1 IGKPYEMI
9 ASFGR
14 LRGALLLIQCIE
26 DFGKL
31 IRQEGINELPIEDA
45 VDFVGQ
51 KETVTDWDWRFSIAP
66 SLLVSRPDL
75 VGNLIRHALNNGPV
89 EITHKPRFDDLS
101 VKPAA
106 Q

>member
-1 IGKPYEMI
+1 MGVAGGHHDVAASAALSRTYEALDLGVKVRVNNRQPKRIEPQYLFVFSTEIGKPYEMI

-45 VDFVGQ
+45 VDFVG
-51 KETVTDWDWRFSIAP
+51 
-66 SLLVSRPDL
+66 
-75 VGNLIRHALNNGPV
+75 
-89 EITHKPRFDDLS
+89 
-101 VKPAA
+101 
-106 Q
+106 